1 MAGFALRSLALA
13 AVALALLAAPAVASQ
28 QAGALDPGYGN
39 GGRVV
44 LPVGENAEA
53 TAFALQPDD
62 RALIGG
68 VAIFGGEERFA
79 IARLT
84 TQGTPDGTF
93 GDEGIA
99 SIKVGVAVNAL
110 FALAVQPDGKIVAAG
125 TADPGSGNTSFAVAR
140 FLSDGTLD
148 Q

>member
-1 MAGFALRSLALA
+1 MALVGGFVLR
-13 AVALALLAAPAVASQ
+13 AVALAGVALTLLAAPAIAAQ
-28 QAGALDPGYGN
+28 QAGALDPSYGN

-44 LPVGENAEA
+44 LPVGDNAEA

-68 VAIFGGEERFA
+68 VAIFGAEERFA

-84 TQGTPDGTF
+84 TQGTPDATF
-93 GDEGIA
+93 GDGGVA
-99 SIKVGVAVNAL
+99 SAKVGVAVNAL

-125 TADPGSGNTSFAVAR
+125 TADPGSGNTSF
-140 FLSDGTLD
+140 GP
-148 Q
+148 